1 MPRVAFQITMNLDQ
15 NAKDAVQSLSDAIN
29 SAVEKSFAV
38 RDAIETLREL
48 GYESVLTLKLEIGLQ
63 EMHAA
68 ARTTEEFPADSLE
81 LSLTDEDVRT
91 LQRMKIRY

>member
-1 MPRVAFQITMNLDQ
+1 MNLDQ
-15 NAKDAVQSLSDAIN
+15 NAKDAVQSLSEAIN

-48 GYESVLTLKLEIGLQ
+48 GFEPILTLKLEIGL
-63 EMHAA
+63 EKMNGN
-68 ARTTEEFPADSLE
+68 ADGYGADDLE

-91 LQRMKIRY
+91 LQRMKIRF

>member
-1 MPRVAFQITMNLDQ
+1 MNLDQ

-48 GYESVLTLKLEIGLQ
+48 GYEPILTLKLEIGLQ
-63 EMHAA
+63 EMETGERDFAGN
-68 ARTTEEFPADSLE
+68 LE
-81 LSLTDEDVRT
+81 LDLTDEDVRT
-91 LQRMKIRY
+91 LQRMKIRF

>member
-1 MPRVAFQITMNLDQ
+1 MNLDE

-38 RDAIETLREL
+38 RDAIESLREL
-48 GYESVLTLKLEIGLQ
+48 GYEPVLTLKLEIGLQ
-63 EMHAA
+63 EMGADG
-68 ARTTEEFPADSLE
+68 EEFAGDLE

-91 LQRMKIRY
+91 LQRMKIRF

>member
-1 MPRVAFQITMNLDQ
+1 MNLDQ
-15 NAKDAVQSLSDAIN
+15 NAKDAVQSLSEAIN

-48 GYESVLTLKLEIGLQ
+48 GFEPVLTLKLEIGLERAGGNQ
-63 EMHAA
+63 DG
-68 ARTTEEFPADSLE
+68 FADDLE

-91 LQRMKIRY
+91 LQRMKIRF

>member
-1 MPRVAFQITMNLDQ
+1 MNLDQ

-38 RDAIETLREL
+38 RDAIESLREL
-48 GYESVLTLKLEIGLQ
+48 GYEPVLTLKLEIGLQ
-63 EMHAA
+63 KMNGECGDGA
-68 ARTTEEFPADSLE
+68 EEFAGDLE

-91 LQRMKIRY
+91 LQRMKIRF

>member
-1 MPRVAFQITMNLDQ
+1 MNLDE

-38 RDAIETLREL
+38 RDAIENLREL
-48 GYESVLTLKLEIGLQ
+48 GFEPVLTLKLEIGLQ
-63 EMHAA
+63 KMGVDG
-68 ARTTEEFPADSLE
+68 EEFVEDLE
-81 LSLTDEDVRT
+81 LGLTDEDVRT

>member
-1 MPRVAFQITMNLDQ
+1 MNLDQ
-15 NAKDAVQSLSDAIN
+15 NAKDAVQSLSEAIN

-48 GYESVLTLKLEIGLQ
+48 GFEPVLTLKLEIGL
-63 EMHAA
+63 EKMNGN
-68 ARTTEEFPADSLE
+68 ADGFADDLE

-91 LQRMKIRY
+91 LQRMKIRF

>member
-1 MPRVAFQITMNLDQ
+1 MNLDQ

-48 GYESVLTLKLEIGLQ
+48 GYEPVLTLKLEIGLQ
-63 EMHAA
+63 EMRAA
-68 ARTTEEFPADSLE
+68 GDDGEEFPAENLE

-91 LQRMKIRY
+91 LQRMKIRF

>member
-1 MPRVAFQITMNLDQ
+1 MNLDQ

-29 SAVEKSFAV
+29 AAVEKSFAV

-63 EMHAA
+63 EMRAA
-68 ARTTEEFPADSLE
+68 GADAEEFPAENLE

-91 LQRMKIRY
+91 LQRMKIRF